1 MAFSRLLN
9 RPGAARET
17 APRRIGPS
25 SMDPNPKDIPMS
37 DRIALE
43 RRFGAR
49 NYDPLP
55 VVLTRGEGVWL
66 FDEEGR
72 RYLDMLSAYS
82 AVSFGYG
89 HPKLLEALNDQAARL
104 AVTSRAFFSDRLPPF
119 LARLCELTG
128 MDRAL
133 PMSTGAEGVETAIK
147 CARKWAYSVKGV
159 PRDKAELI
167 VCAGNFHGRTTT
179 IVGLSTEPQYR
190 EGFGPYA
197 PGTVHIPYGDARAL
211 ERAITP
217 NTAAFL
223 VEPIQGEAGIV
234 VPPEGYLAEA
244 ARICRA
250 HGVLFIA
257 DEVQTGL
264 GRTGRILACEHEGVK
279 PDGLILGKALGGGLI
294 PVSAFLA
301 REDVMAA
308 FRPGDHG
315 STFGGNAL
323 AAAVGRAALDVLVEE
338 NLAGRAAL
346 TGEYLQARLKSISSP
361 VIREIRGRGLLV
373 GMEIDTK
380 RVTARAFVE
389 ALARHGVLS
398 KDTHGTVARFAPA
411 LVIGREEVDWAIAR
425 ICDALREYGP
435 VYERAA

>member
-1 MAFSRLLN
+1 M
-9 RPGAARET
+9 T
-17 APRRIGPS
+17 T
-25 SMDPNPKDIPMS
+25 S
-37 DRIALE
+37 DKIALE

-66 FDEEGR
+66 YDEEDR

-89 HPKLLEALNDQAARL
+89 HPKLLAALNDQAARL
-104 AVTSRAFFSDRLPPF
+104 AVTSRAFYSDRLPPF
-119 LARLCELTG
+119 LARLCEVTG

-133 PMSTGAEGVETAIK
+133 PMSTGAEGVESAIK
-147 CARKWAYSVKGV
+147 CVRKWAYTVKGV
-159 PRDKAELI
+159 PKDKAEII
-167 VCAGNFHGRTTT
+167 VCTGNFHGRTTT

-190 EGFGPYA
+190 EQFGPYA
-197 PGTVHIPYGDARAL
+197 PGTVHVPFGDPGAL

-217 NTAAFL
+217 NTAAFI
-223 VEPIQGEAGIV
+223 VEPVQGEAGIV

-244 ARICRA
+244 LGICRK
-250 HGVLFIA
+250 HNVLFVA

-264 GRTGRILACEHEGVK
+264 GRTGKVLACQHEGVK
-279 PDGLILGKALGGGLI
+279 PDGLILGKALGGGLL

-301 REDVMAA
+301 RESVMAA

-323 AAAVGRAALDVLVEE
+323 AAAVGYAALGVLIDEKLADRAASM
-338 NLAGRAAL
+338 
-346 TGEYLQARLKSISSP
+346 GEYLLGRLKAISSP
-361 VIREIRGRGLLV
+361 VVKEVRGKGLLI
-373 GMEIDTK
+373 GMELDTK
-380 RVTARAFVE
+380 IVTARAFVE
-389 ALARHGVLS
+389 TLLKHGVLS
-398 KDTHGTVARFAPA
+398 KDTHGTVARFAPP
-411 LVIGREEVDWAIAR
+411 LVIEREAADWGVER